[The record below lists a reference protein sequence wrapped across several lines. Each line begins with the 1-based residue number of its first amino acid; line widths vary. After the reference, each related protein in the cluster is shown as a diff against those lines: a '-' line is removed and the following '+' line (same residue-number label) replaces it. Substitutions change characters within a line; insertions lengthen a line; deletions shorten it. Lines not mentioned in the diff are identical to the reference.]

1 MSNSRLTLSYSFSQ
15 APTHHGEATLPT
27 VGKGLALAA
36 SADQV
41 GAGKLK
47 MGASMPLHL
56 SVQMVMVSNSVTAS
70 RHGPLVSSAV

>member
-1 MSNSRLTLSYSFSQ
+1 MSNSGLTLSYSFSQ

-47 MGASMPLHL
+47 TGGQYA
-56 SVQMVMVSNSVTAS
+56 T
-70 RHGPLVSSAV
+70 SSFSSDGDGQ